1 MKRHL
6 APLATIIIALLMAA
20 CATDGEGS
28 GVISHGLLTLPNL
41 PNQWTYVSLRQG
53 RVLGTCQLTDTAAQ
67 RQWVLRTDWD
77 LATCNGMLRTN
88 GGAWGTGQGG
98 AAVTST
104 DYETTDAAQPT
115 NYANDRD
122 TVAVW

>member
-67 RQWVLRTDWD
+67 RQWTLRTDWD
-77 LATCNGMLRTN
+77 MAICNGMLRTN
-88 GGAWGTGQGG
+88 GGLSGAGKGG
-98 AAVTST
+98 AAAAAT
-104 DYETTDAAQPT
+104 DYETTDAALPA
-115 NYANDRD
+115 NYATDRD